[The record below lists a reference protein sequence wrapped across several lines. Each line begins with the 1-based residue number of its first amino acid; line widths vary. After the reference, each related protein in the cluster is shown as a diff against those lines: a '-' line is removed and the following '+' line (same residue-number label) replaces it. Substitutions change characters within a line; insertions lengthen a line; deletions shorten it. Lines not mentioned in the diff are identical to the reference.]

1 MKASVAQALLFLSFS
16 VMVSGQTPPAFHT
29 TTRLVQI
36 NVIASDKNGPVEGL
50 TKEDFVL
57 YDEGKKQNIVVFE
70 PHVRRIDTAQAAQTL
85 APNEFTNV
93 PGGSDPG
100 SSNAVLI
107 VWDTLNTPFADQAR
121 ARPAVLKSL
130 SVVWPG
136 DRVGIY
142 ILGSQFT
149 VIQDFTS
156 DSSQLIATLD
166 KYAKYPDLWGG
177 AGEDVHLGRSTVPDT
192 MLTRR
197 MDGTRRAV
205 WEIMNRLAGVP
216 GRKCVIWIAARPAFA
231 VRGAEF
237 AIYMVDARGLQ
248 GVPGILPE
256 YGDRTP
262 IANPTTPAP
271 RASTPASSFPSLYAS
286 TMQDIAEST
295 GGTFVHGND
304 IRAAIDKA
312 IADGDVTYTLGFYPQ
327 LSEKEIKSYHNLKV
341 TVKRRGVSV
350 HYPKAYDIK
359 PYSPPREQLMINALA
374 NNLDFTQL
382 RLTARL
388 ERDGGALRLP
398 VTVSPEGILLQDA
411 SNDRWK
417 MQLDYVIMQRAG
429 NGSALDTISRSVTL
443 DQNAAQREAF
453 LKQGFHLTETLA
465 PKPGLATIKIVVLD
479 RNSGTVGSLCIPVPP
494 EDPTAPTAALK
505 RPK

>member
-16 VMVSGQTPPAFHT
+16 MMVSGQTPPAFHA

-36 NVIASDKNGPVEGL
+36 NVIVSDKDGPVEGL

-57 YDEGKKQNIVVFE
+57 YDDGKKQNIAVFE
-70 PHVRRIDTAQAAQTL
+70 PHVRRIEAAQPAQPL

-93 PGGSDPG
+93 PRGSDPG
-100 SSNAVLI
+100 STNAVLI
-107 VWDTLNTPFADQAR
+107 VWDMLNTPFADQTR
-121 ARPAVLKSL
+121 AKEGVLKSL
-130 SVVWPG
+130 SVVRPG

-142 ILGSQFT
+142 ILGSQLT

-156 DSSQLIATLD
+156 DSSQLLATLD

-177 AGEDVHLGRSTVPDT
+177 AGEIIRVGGSSVADT
-192 MLTRR
+192 MLRR
-197 MDGTRRAV
+197 RWDSTQRAG
-205 WEIMNRLAGVP
+205 WEIWNRLAGIP
-216 GRKCVIWIAARPAFA
+216 GRKCVIWIAAKPAFA

-237 AIYMVDARGLQ
+237 AVYMIDARGLQ

-256 YGDRTP
+256 YGDQKPLGRP
-262 IANPTTPAP
+262 SAPGPSAISVDANAM
-271 RASTPASSFPSLYAS
+271 R
-286 TMQDIAEST
+286 DIAAST

-327 LSEKEIKSYHNLKV
+327 LSEKEIKSYHKLKV

-359 PYSPPREQLMINALA
+359 PYRPPREQLMINALA

-398 VTVSPEGILLQDA
+398 VTVSPQGILLQDA

-429 NGSALDTISRSVTL
+429 DGTALDTVSRSVTL
-443 DQNAAQREAF
+443 DQDAPQREAF
-453 LKQGFHLTETLA
+453 LKQGFHLTETLT

-479 RNSGTVGSLCIPVPP
+479 RNSGSVGSLSIPITP
-494 EDPTAPTAALK
+494 
-505 RPK
+505 